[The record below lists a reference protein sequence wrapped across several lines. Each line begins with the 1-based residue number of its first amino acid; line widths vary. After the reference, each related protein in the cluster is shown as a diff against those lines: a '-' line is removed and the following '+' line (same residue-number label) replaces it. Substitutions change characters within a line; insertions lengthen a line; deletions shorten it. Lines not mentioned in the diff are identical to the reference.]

1 MSMRRLLLG
10 YFPVQYC
17 LAVAD
22 FAKQKQVLF
31 LASEPLSDAIFNV
44 TFGGDLAKFVRE
56 GSIRYLFEDRAVVS
70 LLTGEPEY
78 LTPLGAETPDGW
90 IVTGYPG
97 ADIATETHE
106 RFASAYVAKF
116 GEDPKTGSIL
126 GYNSVLTI
134 AAALCKAGST

>member
-1 MSMRRLLLG
+1 M
-10 YFPVQYC
+10 
-17 LAVAD
+17 AD

-44 TFGGDLAKFVRE
+44 TFGGDLANFVRE

-97 ADIATETHE
+97 ADIATEAHE

-134 AAALCKAGST
+134 TAALRKAGST